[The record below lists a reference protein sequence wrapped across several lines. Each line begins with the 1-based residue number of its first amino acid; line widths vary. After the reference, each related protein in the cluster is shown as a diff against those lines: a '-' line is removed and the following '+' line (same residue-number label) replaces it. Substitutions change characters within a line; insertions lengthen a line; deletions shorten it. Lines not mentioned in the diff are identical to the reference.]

1 VGDAEVIEEFRANGG
16 RVGGA
21 LADTPILLLHHIG
34 ARSGLERVT
43 PLAYTP
49 HEDGYLIVASSGGAP
64 AHPGWYHNLKV
75 HPTVEIEVGAET
87 LSVQAEELEGA
98 ARQALWPK
106 LLAAST
112 SLADYQAKTRRT
124 MPLFRLTRQR

>member
-1 VGDAEVIEEFRANGG
+1 VDDAEVIEEFRANGG

-34 ARSGLERVT
+34 ARSGLEARDAARLH
-43 PLAYTP
+43 PARGRLP
-49 HEDGYLIVASSGGAP
+49 DRRFQRRGAGP
-64 AHPGWYHNLKV
+64 PGWYYNLKV
-75 HPTVEIEVGAET
+75 HPTVEIEVGAQT

-124 MPLFRLTRQR
+124 IPLFRLTRQR